1 MRTLR
6 SPTSAAE
13 ISPQLMADLI
23 ANLRKLCNLSGTG
36 CTITE
41 LPNGISV
48 DVPPQKFP
56 ILVNLTEDW
65 YACDSAQATIL
76 SVSLDSDGKRIVS
89 DTGQTAMCDDPAGM
103 ITWNLAAVEDGF
115 GSLYI
120 PAGYYCTV
128 WLSPNSPNGA
138 YWLLHG
144 GQPCETLASGSGSGT
159 PIKPK
164 RCIGIDQ
171 LCSAPPD
178 EHSPRGYGPWKLR
191 RQKDGCM
198 MMVSCPLGGSS
209 SSSSSSSSSPPFSCV
224 SVAGYSRVIAVFPD
238 GSGYLYAGFTDAN
251 WPESGTISYNAGT
264 YNFGYIGGG
273 GNADESELAALV
285 SSGGV
290 MAFIDGGS
298 GNVICYLQVIPASE
312 SSGNTYT
319 YDSSL
324 SGEGV
329 PGANLECTCYSP
341 DNPPDGA
348 PVLAFAYPN
357 MNISSNGGA
366 LSFSTGQFV
375 MVVDNDGSQQ
385 VIGAIQINTVTNEGT
400 YYYIQPETSVG
411 NGCTDLSG
419 ATVQVFT
426 NGEDETIFTGT
437 TANTAPGSGEASA
450 ST

>member
-138 YWLLHG
+138 TG
-144 GQPCETLASGSGSGT
+144 F
-159 PIKPK
+159 
-164 RCIGIDQ
+164 
-171 LCSAPPD
+171 
-178 EHSPRGYGPWKLR
+178 
-191 RQKDGCM
+191 CM
-198 MMVSCPLGGSS
+198 
-209 SSSSSSSSSPPFSCV
+209 
-224 SVAGYSRVIAVFPD
+224 
-238 GSGYLYAGFTDAN
+238 
-251 WPESGTISYNAGT
+251 
-264 YNFGYIGGG
+264 
-273 GNADESELAALV
+273 
-285 SSGGV
+285 
-290 MAFIDGGS
+290 
-298 GNVICYLQVIPASE
+298 
-312 SSGNTYT
+312 
-319 YDSSL
+319 
-324 SGEGV
+324 
-329 PGANLECTCYSP
+329 
-341 DNPPDGA
+341 
-348 PVLAFAYPN
+348 
-357 MNISSNGGA
+357 
-366 LSFSTGQFV
+366 
-375 MVVDNDGSQQ
+375 
-385 VIGAIQINTVTNEGT
+385 
-400 YYYIQPETSVG
+400 VG
-411 NGCTDLSG
+411 NPAKRWRAAAAAGRRSNRN
-419 ATVQVFT
+419 VV
-426 NGEDETIFTGT
+426 
-437 TANTAPGSGEASA
+437 SA
-450 ST
+450 SISFAPRHPTSTRPGDTARGN